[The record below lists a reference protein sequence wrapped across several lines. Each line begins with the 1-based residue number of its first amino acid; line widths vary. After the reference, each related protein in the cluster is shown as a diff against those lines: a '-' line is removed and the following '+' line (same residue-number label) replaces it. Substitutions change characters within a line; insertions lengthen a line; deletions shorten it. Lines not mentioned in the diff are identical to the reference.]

1 MLALMHAA
9 SLMLLR
15 QRETRVQKVANRKQS
30 FSQKQKALIE
40 KSLNMAMQQNGEAPG
55 TVHLVD
61 IDGILAAKHAPGRAK
76 DVLLIP
82 VPSEDPDD
90 PLNWSVNR
98 KRLSIASICL

>member
-1 MLALMHAA
+1 
-9 SLMLLR
+9 
-15 QRETRVQKVANRKQS
+15 
-30 FSQKQKALIE
+30 
-40 KSLNMAMQQNGEAPG
+40 MAMQQNGEAPG

-61 IDGILAAKHAPGRAK
+61 IDGTLAAKHARGRAK

-82 VPSEDPDD
+82 VPSEGPND